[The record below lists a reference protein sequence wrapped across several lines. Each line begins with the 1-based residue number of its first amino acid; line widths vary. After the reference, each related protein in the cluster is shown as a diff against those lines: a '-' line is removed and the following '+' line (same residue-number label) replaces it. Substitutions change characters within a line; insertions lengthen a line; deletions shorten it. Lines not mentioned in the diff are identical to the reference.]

1 MEGWAD
7 RLDALR
13 IWLKPLT
20 YTSIFLT
27 AVAVVVTL
35 PQVRDYGVAAT
46 SALGFAGVLYLTIAY
61 RGRHIRLSYLGLAL
75 LELDWALMLIDQEIK
90 EPQVYAI
97 PAGLYFVFVGFL
109 ERRQGRKLFALVV
122 ESFGLAVLIVTSFIQ
137 SLNGD
142 DGLQYFLLLLVE
154 GLIVIWWGMVQ
165 RRKIPFFI
173 GVGASVLNVVSQVVV
188 LINVYDVQ
196 RWIIILG
203 VGVLLVTAAIFVE
216 RQRERI
222 IAQMQ
227 EWREE
232 LETWD

>member
-1 MEGWAD
+1 LTG
-7 RLDALR
+7 LR
-13 IWLKPLT
+13 VWEKPLT
-20 YTSIFLT
+20 YTSVFLT
-27 AVAVVVTL
+27 AIAVLVTL
-35 PQVRDYGVAAT
+35 PQVRSYGVPAT
-46 SALGFAGVLYLTIAY
+46 AALGFAGILYLAIAY

-90 EPQVYAI
+90 QPQFYAI
-97 PAGLYFVFVGFL
+97 PAGLYFVLVGFL
-109 ERRQGRKLFALVV
+109 ERRQGRKLFATIV
-122 ESFGLAVLIVTSFIQ
+122 EGFGLAVLVITSFIQ
-137 SLNGD
+137 SVKGVE
-142 DGLQYFLLLLVE
+142 GFPYFLLLLGE
-154 GLIVIWWGMVQ
+154 GLLVIWWGIAQ
-165 RRKIPFFI
+165 RRKVPFFLGI
-173 GVGASVLNVVSQVVV
+173 GASVLNVISQVVV

-232 LETWD
+232 LETWE